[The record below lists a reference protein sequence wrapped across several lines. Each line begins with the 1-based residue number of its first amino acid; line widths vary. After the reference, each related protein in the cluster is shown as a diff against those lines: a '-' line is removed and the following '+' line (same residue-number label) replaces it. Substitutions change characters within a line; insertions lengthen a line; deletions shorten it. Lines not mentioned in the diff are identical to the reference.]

1 MIDKDIIEAK
11 FDIVER
17 NLKFIEEYF
26 KGKDAEEIEK
36 DYRDYQALKFSLFEI
51 VEACID
57 VANHI
62 IAGER
67 LERVEEYAKM
77 FIVLGENRIISKK
90 LAEKLAKMAKF
101 RNFLIHRYG
110 KIDTEYMVEIV
121 NERLRDIIE
130 FMEEIRNFMK
140 QKIK

>member
-77 FIVLGENRIISKK
+77 FIVLGENQY
-90 LAEKLAKMAKF
+90 F
-101 RNFLIHRYG
+101 G
-110 KIDTEYMVEIV
+110 K
-121 NERLRDIIE
+121 
-130 FMEEIRNFMK
+130 
-140 QKIK
+140 